1 MNLPTETTHPLSDNK
16 IQHYLPALAAGT
28 AGTLGGAMVVATRYV
43 VTEVDPT
50 SLSILRYGLATAC
63 LVPAAWLFASG
74 RIPWRDVG
82 PIGFLGL
89 LYFTFYPIVF
99 AASLQFTT
107 AARGAL
113 ILSTTPMAT
122 LLIGMLLRREPVTLY
137 KAAGVSLTVAG
148 VAMALGESLLY
159 TGKNSLLGDA
169 IMGIGVF
176 LGAGYNVIGRPYF
189 QRNSQLRVTALAM
202 FLGWLVLAL
211 GATGSGIVPLS
222 WPELS
227 TSAWLTIIFLGT
239 VAGAFPI
246 YIYSWA
252 LGHASPTQVA
262 VGIGMNPI
270 IAILLGSLLLAEIP
284 AWPTLTGLV
293 AVLCGIVLAN
303 RRSPSV

>member
-1 MNLPTETTHPLSDNK
+1 
-16 IQHYLPALAAGT
+16 
-28 AGTLGGAMVVATRYV
+28 
-43 VTEVDPT
+43 
-50 SLSILRYGLATAC
+50 
-63 LVPAAWLFASG
+63 
-74 RIPWRDVG
+74 
-82 PIGFLGL
+82 
-89 LYFTFYPIVF
+89 
-99 AASLQFTT
+99 
-107 AARGAL
+107 
-113 ILSTTPMAT
+113 MAT

-148 VAMALGESLLY
+148 VAMALGESLLD
-159 TGKNSLLGDA
+159 TGENSLLGDA

-176 LGAGYNVIGRPYF
+176 LGAGYNVIGKPYF

-211 GATGSGIVPLS
+211 GATGSGIMPLS
-222 WPELS
+222 WPDLS
-227 TSAWLTIIFLGT
+227 GTAWLTIVFLGT
-239 VAGAFPI
+239 IAGAFPI

-293 AVLCGIVLAN
+293 AVLCGITLAN
-303 RRSPSV
+303 RRPAG

>member
-1 MNLPTETTHPLSDNK
+1 MNLPTGTAHPLSDNRL
-16 IQHYLPALAAGT
+16 QHYLPALAAGT

-50 SLSILRYGLATAC
+50 SLSVLRYGLATGC
-63 LVPAAWLFASG
+63 LIPAAWLFASG

-148 VAMALGESLLY
+148 VAMALGESLLD
-159 TGKNSLLGDA
+159 TGENSLLGDA

-176 LGAGYNVIGRPYF
+176 LGAGYNV
-189 QRNSQLRVTALAM
+189 
-202 FLGWLVLAL
+202 
-211 GATGSGIVPLS
+211 
-222 WPELS
+222 
-227 TSAWLTIIFLGT
+227 
-239 VAGAFPI
+239 
-246 YIYSWA
+246 
-252 LGHASPTQVA
+252 
-262 VGIGMNPI
+262 
-270 IAILLGSLLLAEIP
+270 
-284 AWPTLTGLV
+284 
-293 AVLCGIVLAN
+293 
-303 RRSPSV
+303 